1 MIQLRD
7 HYGKVPMFINGEFV
21 EEADRYLPTYD
32 PGLGRPIGEVPVAS
46 SSDVDAA
53 VRSAAAAFEKWSR
66 LPVYERLQHL
76 VRLKVVFE
84 QAFEDLAR
92 VVAKNV
98 GKTVE
103 EAKGELRRGLEAV
116 DMALAAPHFM
126 AEVRKVVN
134 VARSDPEIDMETVR
148 EPLGVF
154 AVITP
159 FNFPVMIP
167 MWFIPLAITLGNTVV
182 LKPSEQDPIPAA
194 MLGELF
200 RKAGYPPGVFNI
212 VHGDAP
218 AAEALIKHPEVV
230 GVAFVGSTRVG
241 EKVYALAGA
250 HGKRAIVG
258 AGAKNPVVVMPDADI
273 ANSVENIATGF
284 FVMAG
289 QRCLAPG
296 NLILVG
302 EAYEKFK
309 KRIVERVLKI
319 RVGYQLDPD
328 TDMGPVISAASRQR
342 IEGMVAKA
350 VDAGAK
356 PLVDG
361 RGFRHQKYPEG
372 FYLGPT
378 VLDNVSIDMEIAQE
392 EVFGP
397 VLPIIFA
404 KDFEEAVRLANA
416 TKYGNA
422 ASIFTSSGKYARE
435 FARRVNAGN
444 IGINMS
450 IAQPTPHFPFGGRKK
465 SFFGVLHAQVDA
477 VDFFTDR
484 KVIMQRWW

>member
-1 MIQLRD
+1 MIQLKE

-21 EEADRYLPTYD
+21 GEADRYLPTYD

-53 VRSAAAAFEKWSR
+53 VRSAAAAFEKWSK
-66 LPVYERLQHL
+66 LPVYERLQYL

-84 QAFEDLAR
+84 QVFEDLAR

-103 EAKGELRRGLEAV
+103 EARGELRRALEAV

-200 RKAGYPPGVFNI
+200 RKAGYPPGVLNI

-241 EKVYALAGA
+241 ERVYALAGA

-258 AGAKNPVVVMPDADI
+258 AGAKNPVVVMPDADL

-302 EAYEKFK
+302 EAYDKFK
-309 KRIVERVLKI
+309 RQIVERVLKI

-342 IEGMVAKA
+342 IEGMIAKA

-397 VLPIIFA
+397 VLPIIYA
-404 KDFEEAVRLANA
+404 KDFEEAVQLANA

>member
-1 MIQLRD
+1 MISLRD
-7 HYGKVPMFINGEFV
+7 SYGVVPMFIDG
-21 EEADRYLPTYD
+21 RYEVGGDKRLPTYD
-32 PGLGRPIGEVPVAS
+32 PGLGSRIGEVPVAS
-46 SSDVDAA
+46 TSEVDAT
-53 VRSAAAAFEKWSR
+53 VRAAASAFEKWSR
-66 LPVYERLQHL
+66 LPIYERLQYL
-76 VRLKVVFE
+76 VRLKIVYE
-84 QAFEDLAR
+84 QNMEELAK

-98 GKTVE
+98 GKTVA
-103 EAKGELRRGLEAV
+103 EAVGELRRGLEAI
-116 DMALAAPHFM
+116 DMALASPHFL
-126 AEVRKVVN
+126 ADVKKVMN
-134 VARSDPEIDMETVR
+134 IANTEPEIDMETVR

-154 AVITP
+154 AIITP

-167 MWFIPLAITLGNTVV
+167 LWFIPLAITLGNTVV

-194 MLGELF
+194 ALGELF
-200 RKAGYPPGVFNI
+200 QKAGYPPGVFNVI
-212 VHGDAP
+212 HGDGST
-218 AAEALIKHPEVV
+218 AEALIKHPEVV

-241 EKVYALAGA
+241 EKVYALAAA
-250 HGKRAIVG
+250 HGKRALVG
-258 AGAKNPVVVMPDADI
+258 AGAKNPVVVMPDADL

-309 KRIVERVLKI
+309 RHIVERVKKI
-319 RVGYQLDPD
+319 RVGYQLDPN
-328 TDMGPVISAASRQR
+328 TDMGPLISSASKQR
-342 IEGMVAKA
+342 VEGMVTRA
-350 VDAGAK
+350 VEAGAK

-361 RGFRHQKYPEG
+361 RGYRVEAYPEG
-372 FYLGPT
+372 FYMGPT
-378 VLDNVSIDMEIAQE
+378 VLDEVHMDMEIAQE

-397 VLPIIFA
+397 VLPIIYA
-404 KDFEEAVRLANA
+404 RNFEEAVQFANA

-444 IGINMS
+444 IGINMA

-484 KVIMQRWW
+484 KVVMQRWW